1 MYCHASILSN
11 RGQILS
17 FSYLAAMSAIE
28 TTNLDFDLAVKY
40 VCQTDKPIFLT
51 GKAGTGK
58 TTFLKYIREHCPKK
72 MAVVAPTGV
81 AAINAGGVTMHSFF
95 QLPFGAYIAEHKT
108 EWGGG
113 NMEINNRHSLL
124 KNLRLNHNKRQL
136 IQEIELLVIDEVSM
150 LRADMLDAIDAV
162 LRHIRMKYEVPFGG
176 VQLLFIGDLYQ
187 LPPVVNREE
196 WQLMSPYYRS
206 PFFFDAMVLQEA
218 KIVNIELRKIYRQR
232 DTEFISV
239 LNSIRNNIADAEDLK
254 VLERRYDPGFSPTE
268 GNRYIILTSHNSKAD
283 IVNKTE
289 LEKLTAKTHFFDAVV
304 KGDFGEKVSP
314 VEKMMPLKEGAQ
326 VMFVKNDKGENRRFY
341 NGKIV
346 TIFRISMGKIFVT
359 LDDNTEM
366 ELEKETWRNINYKY
380 NQDNDEVDEE
390 ELGSFTQYPIR
401 LAWAITI
408 HKSQG
413 LTFER
418 AIVDAG
424 ASFAPG
430 QVYVALSRLTSL
442 DGLVL
447 HTRINPSQVMTD
459 ERVVRYTAQME
470 TQQNLETELQEE
482 QKEFAGRKLL
492 ESFDLDKLCEA
503 YKDNYLGF
511 SKSAIPDKADAVILA
526 LSWSDAINKQQTVAQ
541 KFNNHLKFIFSSGS
555 RPDYA
560 HLHERTSAAS
570 TYFLKE
576 LTALETTLTAH
587 INEYKVKQK
596 TKKYIAQ
603 LRYILLLLQRK
614 RMQIEQADKLA
625 VGLNTGTDIASL
637 LDMIAADKKLLHAT
651 QTKEEEKETTKKE
664 VGASKNIT
672 FDLYKEGKTI
682 EEIAEARSMATS
694 TIEGHLTS
702 FVGTGELEVTEF
714 VSSSELSLILQKIK
728 ELNTGNA
735 TILKENLPANY
746 TYTKLRAVLAYHIR
760 VKESG

>member
-1 MYCHASILSN
+1 
-11 RGQILS
+11 
-17 FSYLAAMSAIE
+17 MSVIE
-28 TTNLDFDLAVKY
+28 TTNPDFDLAVQY

-58 TTFLKYIREHCPKK
+58 TTFLRYIREHCPKK

-95 QLPFGAYIAEHKT
+95 QLPFGAFIADHKT

-113 NMEINNRHSLL
+113 TMEINNRHTLL
-124 KNLRLNHNKRQL
+124 KGLRLNHNKRQL
-136 IQEIELLVIDEVSM
+136 IQELELLIIDEVSM
-150 LRADMLDAIDAV
+150 LRCDMLDAIDSV

-176 VQLLFIGDLYQ
+176 VQILFIGDLYQ

-206 PFFFDAMVLQEA
+206 PFFFDAMVLQETHL
-218 KIVNIELRKIYRQR
+218 VNIELKKIYRQQ
-232 DTEFISV
+232 DIEFISV
-239 LNSIRNNIADAEDLK
+239 LNSIRNNNADTEDLK
-254 VLERRYDPGFSPTE
+254 VLERRYNPDFSPNPDE
-268 GNRYIILTSHNSKAD
+268 GYILLTSHNAKAD
-283 IVNKTE
+283 VVNKTE
-289 LEKLTAKTHFFDAVV
+289 LEKLPQKLHYFDAVV
-304 KGDFGEKVSP
+304 KGDFGERVSP
-314 VEKMMPLKEGAQ
+314 VDKMMPLKEGAQ
-326 VMFVKNDKGENRRFY
+326 VMFVKNDKGENRRYY

-346 TIFRISMGKIFVT
+346 KISRIELGKIFVA

-380 NQDNDEVDEE
+380 NQENDEVDEE

-459 ERVVRYTAQME
+459 ERVVRYSEQMD
-470 TQQNLETELQEE
+470 TQQNLKAELQEE
-482 QKEFAGRKLL
+482 QKEFAARKLL

-503 YKDNYLGF
+503 YKENYLGF
-511 SKSAIPDKADAVILA
+511 SKSAIPDKANAVILA
-526 LSWSDAINKQQTVAQ
+526 LKWSDTINALQTVAH
-541 KFNNHLKFIFSSGS
+541 KFNHQLKSIFSTGS
-555 RPDYA
+555 RPDYT
-560 HLHERTSAAS
+560 HLQERTIAAAQ
-570 TYFLKE
+570 YFAKE
-576 LTALETTLTAH
+576 LEVLEAALKSH
-587 INEYKVKQK
+587 IDEYKIKQK

-603 LRYILLLLQRK
+603 VRFILLLLQRK
-614 RMQIEQADKLA
+614 QMQIDQASKLA
-625 VGLNTGTDIASL
+625 NGLNTGTDIASL
-637 LDMIAADKKLLHAT
+637 LDMIAEDKKQFTAS
-651 QTKEEEKETTKKE
+651 QTKEEEKIVSTKKE
-664 VGASKNIT
+664 VGGSKNIS
-672 FDLYKEGKTI
+672 FEMYKEGKTI
-682 EEIAEARSMATS
+682 EEIATARSMAQS

-702 FVGTGELEVTEF
+702 FVGTGALEVTEF
-714 VSSSELSLILQKIK
+714 VSPAELSLILKKIK
-728 ELNTGNA
+728 ELDGLSG
-735 TILKENLPANY
+735 TILKENLPPEI
-746 TYTKLRAVLAYHIR
+746 TYTKLRAVIAYHLR
-760 VKESG
+760 MKELG

>member
-1 MYCHASILSN
+1 
-11 RGQILS
+11 
-17 FSYLAAMSAIE
+17 MSVIE
-28 TTNLDFDLAVKY
+28 TQNPDFDLAVKY

-95 QLPFGAYIAEHKT
+95 QLPFGTFIADHKT

-113 NMEINNRHSLL
+113 NMEINNRHTLL
-124 KNLRLNHNKRQL
+124 KGLRLNYNKRQL
-136 IQEIELLVIDEVSM
+136 IQELELLIIDEVSM
-150 LRADMLDAIDAV
+150 LRCDMLDAIDTV
-162 LRHIRMKYEVPFGG
+162 LRHIRMKYELPFGG
-176 VQLLFIGDLYQ
+176 VQILFIGDLYQ

-196 WQLMSPYYRS
+196 WQLMMPYYRS
-206 PFFFDAMVLQEA
+206 PFFFDAMVLQQA
-218 KIVNIELRKIYRQR
+218 KIVNIELKKIYRQQ

-254 VLERRYDPGFSPTE
+254 VLERRYNPGFSPNPDE
-268 GNRYIILTSHNSKAD
+268 GYVLLTSHNSKAD
-283 IVNKTE
+283 VVNKTE
-289 LEKLTAKTHFFDAVV
+289 LEKLPNKVHYFDAVV
-304 KGDFGEKVSP
+304 KGDFGERVSP

-326 VMFVKNDKGENRRFY
+326 VMFVKNDKGENRRYY

-346 TIFRISMGKIFVT
+346 KVSRIQLGKVFVE
-359 LDDNTEM
+359 LDDKTEM

-380 NQDNDEVDEE
+380 NQENDEVDEE
-390 ELGSFTQYPIR
+390 ELGSFTQYPVR

-442 DGLVL
+442 EGLIL

-459 ERVVRYTAQME
+459 ERVVRYSEQME
-470 TQQNLETELQEE
+470 TQQNLEAELQEE
-482 QKEFAGRKLL
+482 QKEFAARKLL

-503 YKDNYLGF
+503 YKENYLGF
-511 SKSAIPDKADAVILA
+511 AKSVIPDKADAVILA
-526 LSWSDAINKQQTVAQ
+526 LKWSDKINELQTVAQ
-541 KFNNHLKFIFSSGS
+541 KFNGHLHYIFGTGN

-560 HLHERTSAAS
+560 HLQERTTAAS
-570 TYFLKE
+570 QYFAKE
-576 LTALETTLTAH
+576 LDALEAALKTH
-587 INEYKVKQK
+587 IDEFKIKQK
-596 TKKYIAQ
+596 TKRYIAQ
-603 LRYILLLLQRK
+603 LRFVLLLLQRK
-614 RMQIEQADKLA
+614 KMQIDQAGKLA
-625 VGLNTGTDIASL
+625 TGLNKGTDIASL
-637 LDMIAADKKLLHAT
+637 LDMIAEDKKMFAAS
-651 QTKEEEKETTKKE
+651 QTKEEEKIVTSKKE
-664 VGASKNIT
+664 VGASKNTT
-672 FDLYKEGKTI
+672 FEMYKEGKTI
-682 EEIAEARSMATS
+682 EEIATARSMAQS

-714 VSSSELSLILQKIK
+714 VSPSELSLILKKIK
-728 ELNTGNA
+728 ELDGLSG
-735 TILKENLPANY
+735 TILKENLPPEI
-746 TYTKLRAVLAYHIR
+746 TYTKLRAVIAYHLR
-760 VKESG
+760 MKELG

>member
-1 MYCHASILSN
+1 
-11 RGQILS
+11 
-17 FSYLAAMSAIE
+17 MSAIE
-28 TTNLDFDLAVKY
+28 TTNTDFDLAVKY

-95 QLPFGAYIAEHKT
+95 QLPFGAYIADHKS

-113 NMEINNRHSLL
+113 NMEINNKHTLL

-136 IQEIELLVIDEVSM
+136 IQELELLIIDEVSM
-150 LRADMLDAIDAV
+150 LRADMLDAIDLV
-162 LRHIRMKYEVPFGG
+162 LRHTRLKYEVPFGG
-176 VQLLFIGDLYQ
+176 AQVLFIGDLYQ

-218 KIVNIELRKIYRQR
+218 KIVNIELKKIYRQR

-239 LNSIRNNIADAEDLK
+239 LNSIRNNNADAEDLK
-254 VLERRYDPGFSPTE
+254 VLERRYHPDFSPSE
-268 GNRYIILTSHNSKAD
+268 DGGYIILTSHNAKAD
-283 IVNKTE
+283 VVNKTE
-289 LEKLTAKTHFFDAVV
+289 LEKLPNKIHYFDAVV

-346 TIFRISMGKIFVT
+346 KISRINMGKIYVE
-359 LDDNTEM
+359 LDDKTEM

-470 TQQNLETELQEE
+470 TQQNLEAELQEE
-482 QKEFAGRKLL
+482 QKEFAARKLL

-503 YKDNYLGF
+503 YKENYMSF

-526 LSWSDAINKQQTVAQ
+526 LKWSDKANELQTVVQ
-541 KFNNHLKFIFSSGS
+541 KFNRHLVSVFSTGQ
-555 RPDYA
+555 RPDYK
-560 HLHERTSAAS
+560 HLQERTTAAS
-570 TYFLKE
+570 AYFLKE
-576 LTALETTLTAH
+576 LTELETVIVAH
-587 INEYKVKQK
+587 IVEFKVKPR

-603 LRYILLLLQRK
+603 LRFIVLQLQRK
-614 RMQIEQADKLA
+614 KMQIDQAGKLA

-637 LDMIAADKKLLHAT
+637 LDMIAEDKKRFFAS
-651 QTKEEEKETTKKE
+651 QTKEEEKEASAKKD
-664 VGASKNIT
+664 VGASKVIT
-672 FDLYKEGKTI
+672 YDMYKEGKTV
-682 EEIAEARSMATS
+682 EEIATARSMAIS
-694 TIEGHLTS
+694 TIEGHLTQ

-714 VSSSELSLILQKIK
+714 VTPSELSLVLKKIK
-728 ELNTGNA
+728 ELDGLSGS
-735 TILKENLPANY
+735 ILKENLPPEI
-746 TYTKLRAVLAYHIR
+746 TYTKLRAVLAYHHR

>member
-1 MYCHASILSN
+1 
-11 RGQILS
+11 
-17 FSYLAAMSAIE
+17 MSAIE
-28 TTNLDFDLAVKY
+28 TTNTDFDLAVKY

-95 QLPFGAYIAEHKT
+95 QLPFGAYIADHKS

-113 NMEINNRHSLL
+113 NMEINNKHTLL

-136 IQEIELLVIDEVSM
+136 IQELELLIIDEVSM
-150 LRADMLDAIDAV
+150 LRADMLDAIDLV
-162 LRHIRMKYEVPFGG
+162 MRHTRMKYEVPFGG
-176 VQLLFIGDLYQ
+176 AQVLFIGDLYQ

-218 KIVNIELRKIYRQR
+218 KIVNIELKKIYRQR

-239 LNSIRNNIADAEDLK
+239 LNSIRNNNADAEDLK
-254 VLERRYDPGFSPTE
+254 VLERRYHPDFSPSE
-268 GNRYIILTSHNSKAD
+268 DGGYIILTSHNAKAD
-283 IVNKTE
+283 VVNKTE
-289 LEKLTAKTHFFDAVV
+289 LEKLPNKIHYFDAVV

-314 VEKMMPLKEGAQ
+314 VDKMMPLKEGAQ

-346 TIFRISMGKIFVT
+346 KISRINMGKIYVE
-359 LDDNTEM
+359 LDDKTEM

-470 TQQNLETELQEE
+470 TQQNLEAELQEE
-482 QKEFAGRKLL
+482 QKEFAARKLL

-503 YKDNYLGF
+503 YKENYMSF

-526 LSWSDAINKQQTVAQ
+526 LKWSDKANELQTVAQ
-541 KFNNHLKFIFSSGS
+541 KFNRHLVSVFSTGQ
-555 RPDYA
+555 RPDYK
-560 HLHERTSAAS
+560 HLQERTTAAS

-576 LTALETTLTAH
+576 LTELETVIVAH
-587 INEYKVKQK
+587 IVEFKVKPR

-603 LRYILLLLQRK
+603 LRFIVLQLQRK
-614 RMQIEQADKLA
+614 KMQIDQAGKLA

-637 LDMIAADKKLLHAT
+637 LDMIAEDKKKFFAS
-651 QTKEEEKETTKKE
+651 QTKEEEKEANAKKD
-664 VGASKNIT
+664 VGASKVIT
-672 FDLYKEGKTI
+672 FDMYKEGKTV
-682 EEIAEARSMATS
+682 EEIATARSMAIS
-694 TIEGHLTS
+694 TIEGHLTQ

-714 VSSSELSLILQKIK
+714 VTPSELSLVLKKIK
-728 ELNTGNA
+728 ELDGLSGS
-735 TILKENLPANY
+735 ILKENLPPEI
-746 TYTKLRAVLAYHIR
+746 TYTKLRAVLAYHHR

>member
-1 MYCHASILSN
+1 
-11 RGQILS
+11 
-17 FSYLAAMSAIE
+17 MSAIE
-28 TTNLDFDLAVKY
+28 TTNTDFDLAVKY

-95 QLPFGAYIAEHKT
+95 QLPFGAYIADHKS

-113 NMEINNRHSLL
+113 NMEINNKHTLL

-136 IQEIELLVIDEVSM
+136 IQELELLIIDEVSM
-150 LRADMLDAIDAV
+150 LRADMLDAIDLV
-162 LRHIRMKYEVPFGG
+162 MRHTRMKYEVPFGG
-176 VQLLFIGDLYQ
+176 AQVLFIGDLYQ

-218 KIVNIELRKIYRQR
+218 KIVNIELKKIYRQR

-239 LNSIRNNIADAEDLK
+239 LNSIRNNNADAEDLK
-254 VLERRYDPGFSPTE
+254 VLERRYHPDFSPSE
-268 GNRYIILTSHNSKAD
+268 DGGYIILTSHNAKAD
-283 IVNKTE
+283 VVNKTE
-289 LEKLTAKTHFFDAVV
+289 LEKLPNKIHYFDAVV

-314 VEKMMPLKEGAQ
+314 VDKMMPLKEGAQ

-346 TIFRISMGKIFVT
+346 KISRINMGKIYVE
-359 LDDNTEM
+359 LDDKTEM

-470 TQQNLETELQEE
+470 NQQNLEAELQEE
-482 QKEFAGRKLL
+482 QKEFAARKLL

-503 YKDNYLGF
+503 YKENYMSF
-511 SKSAIPDKADAVILA
+511 SKSAIPDKGDAVILA
-526 LSWSDAINKQQTVAQ
+526 LKWSDKANELQTVAQ
-541 KFNNHLKFIFSSGS
+541 KFNRHLVSVFSTGQ
-555 RPDYA
+555 RPDYK
-560 HLHERTSAAS
+560 HLQERTTAAS
-570 TYFLKE
+570 AYFLKE
-576 LTALETTLTAH
+576 LTELETVIVAH
-587 INEYKVKQK
+587 IVEFKVKPR

-603 LRYILLLLQRK
+603 LRFIVLQLQRK
-614 RMQIEQADKLA
+614 KMQIDQAGKLA

-637 LDMIAADKKLLHAT
+637 LDMIAEDKKKFFAS
-651 QTKEEEKETTKKE
+651 QTKEEEKEASAKKD
-664 VGASKNIT
+664 VGASKVIT
-672 FDLYKEGKTI
+672 FDMYKEGKTV
-682 EEIAEARSMATS
+682 EEIATARSMAIS
-694 TIEGHLTS
+694 TIEGHLTQ

-714 VSSSELSLILQKIK
+714 VTPSELSLVLKKIK
-728 ELNTGNA
+728 ELDGLSGS
-735 TILKENLPANY
+735 ILKENLPPEI
-746 TYTKLRAVLAYHIR
+746 TYTKLRAVLAYHHR

>member
-1 MYCHASILSN
+1 
-11 RGQILS
+11 
-17 FSYLAAMSAIE
+17 MSAIQ
-28 TTNLDFDLAVKY
+28 TTNPDFDLAVKY

-95 QLPFGAYIAEHKT
+95 QLPFGTYIADHKS

-113 NMEINNRHSLL
+113 NMEINNRHTLL
-124 KNLRLNHNKRQL
+124 KGLRLNHNKRQL
-136 IQEIELLVIDEVSM
+136 IQELELLIIDEVSM
-150 LRADMLDAIDAV
+150 LRCDMLDAIDTV
-162 LRHIRMKYEVPFGG
+162 LRHIRMKYEQPFGG
-176 VQLLFIGDLYQ
+176 VQILFIGDLYQ

-196 WQLMSPYYRS
+196 WQLMTPYYRS

-218 KIVNIELRKIYRQR
+218 KIVNIELKKIYRQQ
-232 DTEFISV
+232 DIEFISV

-254 VLERRYDPGFSPTE
+254 VLDRRYNPGFSPNPDE
-268 GNRYIILTSHNSKAD
+268 GYVLLTSHNAKAD
-283 IVNKTE
+283 VVNKTE
-289 LEKLTAKTHFFDAVV
+289 LEKLSNKVHYFDAVV
-304 KGDFGEKVSP
+304 KGDFGERVSP

-326 VMFVKNDKGENRRFY
+326 VMFVKNDKGENRRYY

-346 TIFRISMGKIFVT
+346 KVSRIELGKVFVE
-359 LDDNTEM
+359 LDDKSEM

-380 NQDNDEVDEE
+380 NQENDEVDEE

-447 HTRINPSQVMTD
+447 HTRINPGQVMTD
-459 ERVVRYTAQME
+459 ERVVRYCEQME
-470 TQQNLETELQEE
+470 SQQNLEAELQEE
-482 QKEFAGRKLL
+482 QKEFAARKLL

-503 YKDNYLGF
+503 YKDNYLSF
-511 SKSAIPDKADAVILA
+511 SKSNIPEKAEAVKLA
-526 LSWSDAINKQQTVAQ
+526 LKWSDKINELQTVAH
-541 KFNNHLKFIFSSGS
+541 KFNNHLKFIFSTGS

-560 HLHERTSAAS
+560 HLQERTVAAAI
-570 TYFLKE
+570 YFDNELDNLETALKE
-576 LTALETTLTAH
+576 H
-587 INEYKVKQK
+587 IDEFKIKQK
-596 TKKYIAQ
+596 TKKYITQ
-603 LRYILLLLQRK
+603 IRYILLLLQRK
-614 RMQIEQADKLA
+614 KMQIDQARKLA
-625 VGLNTGTDIASL
+625 VGLNKGTDIASL
-637 LDMIAADKKLLHAT
+637 LDMIAEDKKMFAAS
-651 QTKEEEKETTKKE
+651 QTKEEEKIVASKKE
-664 VGASKNIT
+664 VGASKIT
-672 FDLYKEGKTI
+672 TFEMYKEGKTI
-682 EEIAEARSMATS
+682 EEIATARSMAQS

-714 VSSSELSLILQKIK
+714 VSPSELSLILKKIK
-728 ELNTGNA
+728 ELDGLSGS
-735 TILKENLPANY
+735 ILKENLPPEI
-746 TYTKLRAVLAYHIR
+746 TYTKLRAVIAYHLR
-760 VKESG
+760 MKELG